1 MIVCVCV
8 CLYFVYNVYDRSSQ
22 MSSGELRKG
31 KWLKS
36 EEKVLTQNAQEF
48 LRENGLT
55 EYRY

>member
-1 MIVCVCV
+1 
-8 CLYFVYNVYDRSSQ
+8 